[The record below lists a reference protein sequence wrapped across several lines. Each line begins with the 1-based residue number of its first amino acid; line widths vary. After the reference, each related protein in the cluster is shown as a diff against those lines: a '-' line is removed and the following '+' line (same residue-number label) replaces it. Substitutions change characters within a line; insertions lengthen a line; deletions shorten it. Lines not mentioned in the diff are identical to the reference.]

1 MDVGVIMNHVGKNLT
16 DCGHVC
22 QGRPDYVADG
32 RIGNHGVR
40 DIVIVHDVVDIDVV
54 VVGSVVDMDVVVG
67 GVVVDMD
74 VVVVGGVFDMDVV
87 VVVVIAIVVVIVV
100 VIVDVVVDVNV
111 IVVDVVTHRSTEPRP
126 RSLLTAGGGGTAGT
140 GLTSPVN
147 LLAEVVAGRSVVTDE
162 VLSVQS
168 RQSRVASSL
177 YVATPNIPCQAESQF
192 LVIAQRSPVTVLP
205 CPGPDDLCEVA
216 SPPVAPVVPCG
227 VLLEELHLTVP
238 TSHGPGPVWL

>member
-40 DIVIVHDVVDIDVV
+40 DIVIVDD
-54 VVGSVVDMDVVVG
+54 VVDMDVVVG
-67 GVVVDMD
+67 GGVVDMD
-74 VVVVGGVFDMDVV
+74 VVVVGVVVDIDVV
-87 VVVVIAIVVVIVV
+87 VVVVIVIVV

-111 IVVDVVTHRSTEPRP
+111 IVVDVLTHRSTEPRP
-126 RSLLTAGGGGTAGT
+126 RSQLTAGGGRTAGT

-162 VLSVQS
+162 VLSV
-168 RQSRVASSL
+168 
-177 YVATPNIPCQAESQF
+177 
-192 LVIAQRSPVTVLP
+192 
-205 CPGPDDLCEVA
+205 
-216 SPPVAPVVPCG
+216 
-227 VLLEELHLTVP
+227 
-238 TSHGPGPVWL
+238 